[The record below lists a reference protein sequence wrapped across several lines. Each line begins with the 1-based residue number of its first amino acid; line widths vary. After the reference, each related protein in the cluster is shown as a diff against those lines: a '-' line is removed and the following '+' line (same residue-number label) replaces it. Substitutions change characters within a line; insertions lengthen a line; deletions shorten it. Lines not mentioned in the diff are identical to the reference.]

1 MDVTQLWGSLVW
13 PLTKLTLFISLGLL
27 IGQMIEAMNWTR
39 AVAAAVSPLL
49 RVGRLSDTAGASFSL
64 AFFSGVSAN
73 SMLAEAYDQGRISR
87 RELIMS
93 NLFNSL
99 PTYFLHLP
107 SVFLILVPLIGA
119 AAGVYLALNV
129 TAALLRTLFILLF
142 SRFFLPPPI
151 ERCVSCRLEENGPVT
166 FLDALK
172 KAKQR
177 FKRRIGRILSVTV
190 PIYVLFFLLNR
201 WGAFAA
207 AERFVADNLGWLS
220 WLPPQAVGVIVF
232 QMAAE
237 FSAGAA
243 AAGALL
249 SAGSLAPK
257 EVVLALLIGNILS
270 SPMRAVRHQFPYY
283 AGIFKPGLAAQLIFW
298 NQGLRVV
305 SLTFMGA
312 LYYLLA

>member
-1 MDVTQLWGSLVW
+1 MDIAQLWNGLIW
-13 PLTKLTLFISLGLL
+13 PLAKLTMFISLGLL
-27 IGQMIEAMNWTR
+27 IGQLIEALNWTK

-49 RVGRLSDTAGASFSL
+49 RLGRLSDIAGASFSL

-73 SMLAEAYDQGRISR
+73 SMLADAYEQGRISR

-107 SVFLILVPLIGA
+107 SVFFILAPLIGA
-119 AAGVYLALNV
+119 AAAIYLAL
-129 TAALLRTLFILLF
+129 TIGSALLRTIFILLF
-142 SRFFLPPPI
+142 SRFFLPMPD
-151 ERCVSCRLEENGPVT
+151 ERCVSCRLDEKGPVA
-166 FLDALK
+166 FQDALK
-172 KAKQR
+172 KTAQR
-177 FKRRIGRILSVTV
+177 FKKRIGRVLFITV

-207 AERFVADNLGWLS
+207 VENFMAQNLGWLS
-220 WLPPQAVGVIVF
+220 WLPPQAVGVVVF

-249 SAGSLAPK
+249 SAGSLAQK
-257 EVVLALLIGNILS
+257 EVVLALLVGNILS

-283 AGIFKPGLAAQLIFW
+283 AGIFKPGLAAKLIFW
-298 NQGLRVV
+298 NQGLRVL
-305 SLTFMGA
+305 SLVFMGA
-312 LYYLLA
+312 MYSLFF

>member
-1 MDVTQLWGSLVW
+1 MDLAQLWNALLW

-27 IGQMIEAMNWTR
+27 IGHLIEALNWTR
-39 AVAAAVSPLL
+39 LVAAAVSPLL
-49 RVGRLSDTAGASFSL
+49 RLGRLSDIAGASFSL

-73 SMLAEAYDQGRISR
+73 SMLAEAYNQGRISR

-107 SVFLILVPLIGA
+107 SVFLILAPLIGA
-119 AAGVYLALNV
+119 AAGIYLALTV
-129 TAALLRTLFILLF
+129 GSALLRTFFILLL
-142 SRFFLPPPI
+142 SRVILPLPD
-151 ERCVSCRLEENGPVT
+151 ERCVSCRLEERGPVG
-166 FLDALK
+166 FWDALK
-172 KAKQR
+172 RARQR
-177 FKRRIGRILSVTV
+177 FKRRIGRILSITV

-201 WGAFAA
+201 WGAFATV
-207 AERFVADNLGWLS
+207 ERFVADNLEWLS

-232 QMAAE
+232 QMVAE

-249 SAGSLAPK
+249 SAGSLGQQ
-257 EVVLALLIGNILS
+257 EVVLALLTGNILS

-283 AGIFKPGLAAQLIFW
+283 AGIFKPALAAKLIFW
-298 NQGLRVV
+298 NQGLRVL
-305 SLTFMGA
+305 SLMIMGVVYYFM
-312 LYYLLA
+312 

>member
-1 MDVTQLWGSLVW
+1 MDLAQLWNALLW

-27 IGQMIEAMNWTR
+27 IGHLIEALNWTR

-49 RVGRLSDTAGASFSL
+49 RLGRLSDIAGASFSL

-73 SMLAEAYDQGRISR
+73 SMLAEAYNQGRISR

-107 SVFLILVPLIGA
+107 SVFLILAPLIGA
-119 AAGVYLALNV
+119 AAGIYLALTV
-129 TAALLRTLFILLF
+129 GSALLRTFFILLL
-142 SRFFLPPPI
+142 SRVILPLPD
-151 ERCVSCRLEENGPVT
+151 ERCVSCRLEERGPVD
-166 FLDALK
+166 FWDALK
-172 KAKQR
+172 RARQR
-177 FKRRIGRILSVTV
+177 FQRRIGRILSITV

-201 WGAFAA
+201 WGAFATV
-207 AERFVADNLGWLS
+207 ERFVADNLEWLS

-232 QMAAE
+232 QMVAE

-249 SAGSLAPK
+249 SAGSLGQQ
-257 EVVLALLIGNILS
+257 EVVLALLTGNILS

-283 AGIFKPGLAAQLIFW
+283 AGIFKPALAAKLIFW
-298 NQGLRVV
+298 NQGLRVL
-305 SLTFMGA
+305 SLMIMGVVYYFM
-312 LYYLLA
+312 

>member
-1 MDVTQLWGSLVW
+1 MDLAQLWDALIW
-13 PLTKLTLFISLGLL
+13 PLAKLTLFISLGLL
-27 IGQMIEAMNWTR
+27 IGQMIEALNWTR

-49 RVGRLSDTAGASFSL
+49 RLGRLSDTAGASFSL

-73 SMLAEAYDQGRISR
+73 SLLAEAYDQGRISR

-107 SVFLILVPLIGA
+107 SVFLILVPLIGV

-129 TAALLRTLFILLF
+129 TAALLRTLFVLLF
-142 SRFFLPPPI
+142 SRVVLPPPA
-151 ERCVSCRLEENGPVT
+151 ERCVSCRLEENSPVT

-177 FKRRIGRILSVTV
+177 FKDRIGRILSVIV
-190 PIYVLFFLLNR
+190 PIYVLFFLLNS
-201 WGAFAA
+201 WGAFTA
-207 AERFVADNLGWLS
+207 AERFVTDHLDWLS
-220 WLPPQAVGVIVF
+220 WLPPQAVGVIVL
-232 QMAAE
+232 QMVAE

-249 SAGSLAPK
+249 AAGSLTQK

-283 AGIFKPGLAAQLIFW
+283 AGIFKPGLAAKLIFW
-298 NQGLRVV
+298 NQCLRGL
-305 SLTFMGA
+305 SLTFMGV

>member
-1 MDVTQLWGSLVW
+1 MDLAQLWNALIW
-13 PLTKLTLFISLGLL
+13 PLAKLTLFISLGLL
-27 IGQMIEAMNWTR
+27 IGQVIEALNWTK

-49 RVGRLSDTAGASFSL
+49 RLGRLSDTAGASFSL

-73 SMLAEAYDQGRISR
+73 SLLAEAYDQGRINR

-119 AAGVYLALNV
+119 AAGVYLSLNV
-129 TAALLRTLFILLF
+129 AAALSRTVIILLF
-142 SRFFLPPPI
+142 SRFFLPPPT
-151 ERCVSCRLEENGPVT
+151 ERCVSCRLKDNGPAT
-166 FLDALK
+166 FLDVLK
-172 KAKQR
+172 KVNVRFQR
-177 FKRRIGRILSVTV
+177 RLGRILFITV
-190 PIYVLFFLLNR
+190 PIYVLFFVLHR

-207 AERFVADNLGWLS
+207 VEKYMADHLSWLS
-220 WLPPQAVGVIVF
+220 WMPPQAVGVIVF
-232 QMAAE
+232 QMVAE

-249 SAGSLAPK
+249 SAGSLGQQ

-283 AGIFKPGLAAQLIFW
+283 AGIFKPVLAAKLIFW
-298 NQGLRVV
+298 NQGLRVL
-305 SLTFMGA
+305 SLMFVGA
-312 LYYLLA
+312 LYYIL

>member
-1 MDVTQLWGSLVW
+1 MDITELWNALIW
-13 PLTKLTLFISLGLL
+13 PLGRLTLFISLGLL
-27 IGQMIEAMNWTR
+27 IGHLIEAMNWTK
-39 AVAAAVSPLL
+39 AVAVVVSPLMRL
-49 RVGRLSDTAGASFSL
+49 GRLSDISGASFSL

-73 SMLAEAYDQGRISR
+73 SMLAEAHEQNRISR

-107 SVFLILVPLIGA
+107 SMFLILVPLIGA
-119 AAGVYLALNV
+119 AAGIYLALTV
-129 TAALLRTLFILLF
+129 GAALLRSVATLIL
-142 SRFFLPPPI
+142 SRLILPLPVDH
-151 ERCVSCRLEENGPVT
+151 CVTCRLDEQGPVT
-166 FLDALK
+166 FSDALR
-172 KAKQR
+172 KAARR
-177 FKRRIGRILSVTV
+177 FKHRIVRILSITV

-201 WGAFAA
+201 WGAFFAV
-207 AERFVADNLGWLS
+207 ERFVADNLAWLS

-232 QMAAE
+232 QMVAE

-249 SAGSLAPK
+249 SAGSLGRQ

-283 AGIFKPGLAAQLIFW
+283 AGIFKPALAAKLIFW
-298 NQGLRVV
+298 NQGLRIF
-305 SLTFMGA
+305 SLMFVGL
-312 LYYLLA
+312 LYYYL